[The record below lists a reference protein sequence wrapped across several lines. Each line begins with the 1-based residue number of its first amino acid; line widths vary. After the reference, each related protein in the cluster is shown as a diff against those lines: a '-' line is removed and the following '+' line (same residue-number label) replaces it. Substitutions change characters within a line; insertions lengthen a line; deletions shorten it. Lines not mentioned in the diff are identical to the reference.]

1 MKKVFVLSKKR
12 TLLSIMLVCA
22 MLFSICF
29 AGGTV
34 TASALTQPA
43 ETVTSWQM
51 TSDLATSGNF
61 SVPYYA
67 MLTDPV
73 NSKDGKVLAINAR
86 ANQHNH
92 GLGRP
97 LAFNDGTNAVALAA
111 GKYTVSYKYYLEAL
125 EDGFYTIECT
135 TGNCNNTIAGYNDG
149 TSASDYEVYF
159 GVASNTESG
168 YSKTAGLVSKSNLL
182 FSYEAAKTVNFQK
195 YGWQNG
201 TVSFVV
207 TEEMVENDNNIFAIY
222 QQQIGHK
229 VYLKD
234 ITVTPY
240 SETNEATDYG
250 MISDFTANDTLPATD
265 SSASAAAMSVDNKT
279 NSLDDNQNMLTA
291 KEIEVPKAGT
301 QSVLAICFSSY
312 NRAMPLNTGFSAKD
326 YMTLKSG
333 TEYQISF
340 DFYNPNYAN
349 YDTSWSPV
357 LKLTNLSSDSAS
369 VTAAAD
375 KKGIAELLSAEDI
388 KGSAATNGY
397 VKVVRNFTVSEDTT
411 VDRLALYTYCAETKN
426 YDYPYY
432 IDNIQIVE
440 TNNTAVFDLGNDELE
455 IDNITVTYGD
465 AIYAPESDI
474 YAKVSNISG
483 WRDAATGDVFTFG
496 SVIPKYVTARY
507 VGSGETTVFNAVYDK
522 SVTFDFNTNYSVPNT
537 VSGKAAV
544 LDSTT
549 DESNVSI
556 AFTQQNADRHFVL
569 YGQNGSDTITALASY
584 EKYRTYKVTFDYKCT
599 ELGDGKPQIYVAMGV
614 QHYKGT
620 STTDCLYKSTVL
632 EVTEVSDGW
641 NTVTAYVMAPGSYD
655 TNTNEDI
662 QAFNDGK
669 YIALGLSGKQEN
681 ETASKVLFDN
691 VTVEAESFMLG
702 DLNNDLKINATDLA
716 SIRTHLIGTATLA
729 DTVNADVRKDGEVN
743 ILDLVRLK
751 KYLAMTN

>member
-51 TSDLATSGNF
+51 TSDLATSGDF
-61 SVPYYA
+61 SEPYYA

-149 TSASDYEVYF
+149 TSASNYEVYF
-159 GVASNTESG
+159 GVASNTEGG

-222 QQQIGHK
+222 QKQIGHK

-265 SSASAAAMSVDNKT
+265 SSASAAAMSVNNDT
-279 NSLDDNQNMLTA
+279 NSVLDNTRKRFLA
-291 KEIEVPKAGT
+291 AEVEVPGAGT
-301 QSVLAICFSSY
+301 QSVLAVSFSAHH
-312 NRAMPLNTGFSAKD
+312 RAMPLNTGLAAKD

-349 YDTSWSPV
+349 YTQNLSPT
-357 LKLTNLSSDSAS
+357 LKLTNLSSDSAIVAS
-369 VTAAAD
+369 AD
-375 KKGIAELLSAEDI
+375 QAGLVELLSATEI
-388 KGSAATNGY
+388 YGNTAANGY
-397 VKVVRNFTVSEDTT
+397 VKIVKNFTVSADTT
-411 VDRLALYTYCAETKN
+411 VNELALYSYCAKN
-426 YDYPYY
+426 AVFDPYY
-432 IDNIQIVE
+432 IDNIQIVKV
-440 TNNTAVFDLGNDELE
+440 NNTAVFDLGNDELE

-549 DESNVSI
+549 DEGNVSI

-569 YGQNGSDTITALASY
+569 YGQNGSNTITALASY

>member
-61 SVPYYA
+61 SEPYYA
-67 MLTDPV
+67 MLTAPV

-149 TSASDYEVYF
+149 TSASNYEVYF
-159 GVASNTESG
+159 GVASNTEGG

-222 QQQIGHK
+222 QKQIGHK

-265 SSASAAAMSVDNKT
+265 SSASAAAMSVNNDT
-279 NSLDDNQNMLTA
+279 NSVLDNTRKRFLA
-291 KEIEVPKAGT
+291 AEVEVPGAGT
-301 QSVLAICFSSY
+301 QSVLAVSFSAHH
-312 NRAMPLNTGFSAKD
+312 RAMPLNTGLAAKD

-349 YDTSWSPV
+349 YTQNLSPT
-357 LKLTNLSSDSAS
+357 LKLTNLSSDSAIVAS
-369 VTAAAD
+369 AD
-375 KKGIAELLSAEDI
+375 QAGLVELLSATEI
-388 KGSAATNGY
+388 YGNTAANGY
-397 VKVVRNFTVSEDTT
+397 VKIVKNFTVSADTT
-411 VDRLALYTYCAETKN
+411 VNELALYSYCAKN
-426 YDYPYY
+426 AVFDPYY
-432 IDNIQIVE
+432 IDNIQIVKV
-440 TNNTAVFDLGNDELE
+440 NNTAVFDLGNDELE

-549 DESNVSI
+549 DEGNVSI

-655 TNTNEDI
+655 TNTNKDI

-681 ETASKVLFDN
+681 KTASKVLFDN
-691 VTVEAESFMLG
+691 VTVEAESYMLG

>member
-61 SVPYYA
+61 SEPYYA

-149 TSASDYEVYF
+149 TSASNYEVYF
-159 GVASNTESG
+159 GVASNTEGG

-222 QQQIGHK
+222 QKQIGHK

-265 SSASAAAMSVDNKT
+265 SSASAAAMSVNNDT
-279 NSLDDNQNMLTA
+279 NSVLDNTRKRFLA
-291 KEIEVPKAGT
+291 AEVEVPGAGT
-301 QSVLAICFSSY
+301 QSVLAVSFSAHH
-312 NRAMPLNTGFSAKD
+312 RAMPLNTGLAAKD

-349 YDTSWSPV
+349 YTQNLSPT
-357 LKLTNLSSDSAS
+357 LKLTNLSSDSAIVAS
-369 VTAAAD
+369 AD
-375 KKGIAELLSAEDI
+375 QAGLVELLSATEI
-388 KGSAATNGY
+388 YGNTAANGY
-397 VKVVRNFTVSEDTT
+397 VKIVKNFTVSADTT
-411 VDRLALYTYCAETKN
+411 VNELALYSYCAKN
-426 YDYPYY
+426 AVFDPYY
-432 IDNIQIVE
+432 IDNIQIVKV
-440 TNNTAVFDLGNDELE
+440 NNTAVFDLGNDELE

-549 DESNVSI
+549 DEGNVSI

-655 TNTNEDI
+655 TNTNKDI

-691 VTVEAESFMLG
+691 VTVEAESYMLG

>member
-51 TSDLATSGNF
+51 TSDLATSGDF
-61 SVPYYA
+61 SEPYYA

-149 TSASDYEVYF
+149 TSASNYEVYF
-159 GVASNTESG
+159 GVASNTEGG

-222 QQQIGHK
+222 QKQIGHK

-265 SSASAAAMSVDNKT
+265 SSASAAAMSVNNAT
-279 NSLDDNQNMLTA
+279 NSVLDNARKRFLA
-291 KEIEVPKAGT
+291 AEVEVPGAGT
-301 QSVLAICFSSY
+301 QSVLAVSFSAHH
-312 NRAMPLNTGFSAKD
+312 RAMPLNTGLAAKD

-349 YDTSWSPV
+349 YTQNLSPT
-357 LKLTNLSSDSAS
+357 LKLTNLSSDSAIVAS
-369 VTAAAD
+369 AD
-375 KKGIAELLSAEDI
+375 QAGLVELLSATEI
-388 KGSAATNGY
+388 YGNTAANGY
-397 VKVVRNFTVSEDTT
+397 VKIVKNFTVSADTT
-411 VDRLALYTYCAETKN
+411 VNELALYSYCAKN
-426 YDYPYY
+426 AVFDPYY
-432 IDNIQIVE
+432 IDNIQIVKV
-440 TNNTAVFDLGNDELE
+440 NNTAVFDLGNDELE

-549 DESNVSI
+549 DEGNVSI

>member
-1 MKKVFVLSKKR
+1 MKKFFRFSKKHAYLSV
-12 TLLSIMLVCA
+12 LLCLA

-51 TSDLATSGNF
+51 TSDLATSGDF
-61 SVPYYA
+61 SDPYYA

-86 ANQHNH
+86 ATQHNH

-125 EDGFYTIECT
+125 EDGFYTTNCA

-149 TSASDYEVYF
+149 TSASNYEVYF
-159 GVASNTESG
+159 GVASNTEGG

-207 TEEMVENDNNIFAIY
+207 TEEMVKNDNNIFAIY
-222 QQQIGHK
+222 QKQIGHK

-250 MISDFTANDTLPATD
+250 MISDFTANDSLPATD
-265 SSASAAAMSVDNKT
+265 SSASAAAMSVNNEE
-279 NSLDDNQNMLTA
+279 NSLYDIRNRFLA
-291 KEIEVPKAGT
+291 AEVEVPGAGK
-301 QSVLAICFSSY
+301 QSVLAVSYSSHH
-312 NRAMPLNTGFSAKD
+312 RAMPLNTGLTKKD

-349 YDTSWSPV
+349 YTQNLSPT
-357 LKLTNLSSDSAS
+357 LKLTNLSYDDAI
-369 VTAAAD
+369 VKETAD
-375 KKGIAELLSAEDI
+375 QSGLVELLSATEI
-388 KGSAATNGY
+388 YGNTAANGY
-397 VKVVRNFTVSEDTT
+397 VKIVKNFTVSADTT
-411 VDRLALYTYCAETKN
+411 VNELALYSYGASNKV
-426 YDYPYY
+426 YDPYY

-440 TNNTAVFDLGNDELE
+440 VNNTAVFDLGNDELE

-465 AIYAPESDI
+465 AIYAPESNI

-549 DESNVSI
+549 DEGNVSI

-569 YGQNGSDTITALASY
+569 YGQNGSSTITALASY

-614 QHYKGT
+614 QHYAGT

-632 EVTEVSDGW
+632 EATEVSDGW

-655 TNTNEDI
+655 TNTNEGI

-669 YIALGLSGKQEN
+669 YIALGLSGKQVY

-691 VTVEAESFMLG
+691 VTVEAESYMLG

-716 SIRTHLIGTATLA
+716 SLRTHLIGTATLVG
-729 DTVNADVRKDGEVN
+729 TVNADVRKDDEVN

-751 KYLAMTN
+751 KYLVMTN